1 VIRCVIVDDDEV
13 SRAVLERFVRE
24 HGDLELTATCASAV
38 EAVRVLRGNPVD
50 LLYLDVEMPEMSGL
64 DLVRALEPRPEVI
77 LVTGNQAHAVE
88 AFRLEVTD
96 FLVNPIDY
104 PSFLRATE
112 RACRRAPP
120 PADPVISTQ
129 HLFVRFDGRLTKL
142 DLRDV
147 IRVEARGDN
156 VRLHTAARVYEVTST
171 MKAIE
176 AALPSSDFVRVH
188 RSHIV
193 RIDRIVDI
201 EETNL
206 VIGRDVVP
214 VSASYRPVLLS
225 RLRTL

>member
-13 SRAVLERFVRE
+13 SRAVLERFVRH
-24 HGDLELTATCASAV
+24 HGGLELVATCDSAV
-38 EAVRVLRGNPVD
+38 DAVRVLRGTPVD
-50 LLYLDVEMPEMSGL
+50 LLYLDVEMPEMTGL
-64 DLVRALEPRPEVI
+64 DLVRTLEPRPEVI
-77 LVTGNQAHAVE
+77 LVTGNETYAVE

-96 FLVNPIDY
+96 FLVKPIDY

-112 RACRRAPP
+112 RACRQAPP
-120 PADPVISTQ
+120 PGDPAVSVR
-129 HLFVRFDGRLTKL
+129 HLFVRFEGRLTKL
-142 DLRDV
+142 DLSDV
-147 IRVEARGDN
+147 IRVEAQGDS
-156 VRLHTAARVYEVTST
+156 VRLHTAARVYEVTAT

-176 AALPSSDFVRVH
+176 AALPAADFVRVH